1 MTATL
6 DSVAARKK
14 DKPEPTAE
22 QKLAEELVA
31 RAREQGVSLTGPDGL
46 LKQLTKTVL
55 ETALN
60 QEMAEHLGHD
70 KHGPAGNEAGNVR
83 NGTRPK
89 TVLTEASGQVPVE
102 VPRDRQGT
110 FEPQIVKKRQRRL
123 TGVDEIVL
131 SLYAKG
137 LTTGE
142 ISAHF
147 AEIYGASVSKETIS
161 RITDKV
167 IEEMQAWQQRPV
179 DEVYAAVF
187 IDAIVVKVR
196 DGQVA
201 NRPVYAAIGVTLA
214 GEKDILGLWA
224 GTGGEGA
231 KFWMSVLTDLRNRGI
246 KDVFFVVCDGLKGLP
261 EVVGNAWPQA
271 IVQTCIVHLI
281 RNTFHLASKR
291 DWDALRRDV
300 KPIYTAVNA
309 EAARAALDGLAETWG
324 QRYGAIIRLWENAWQ
339 EFIPFLDYD
348 VEIRKVICSTNAIE
362 SLNARYRRAIKA
374 RGHFLS
380 VTWNQGPGSGSLR
393 YGLAGNWKE
402 GPCPSSS
409 SRRSGPCWAGTRWR
423 PGGCG
428 SGPIWDARPGRST
441 RMPAGWPSTWTCV
454 SGRTSTRPWPTVP
467 TSRCSSAS

>member
-6 DSVAARKK
+6 DGVPKK
-14 DKPEPTAE
+14 IKPEPTAE
-22 QKLAEELVA
+22 QRAAEELV
-31 RAREQGVSLTGPDGL
+31 RQAREQGLSLTGPDGL

-60 QEMAEHLGHD
+60 QELTEHLGHG
-70 KHGPAGNEAGNVR
+70 KHGPAGNQAGNVR

-89 TVLTEASGQVPVE
+89 TVLTEASGQVGID
-102 VPRDRQGT
+102 VPRDRAGT
-110 FEPQIVKKRQRRL
+110 FEPQIVRKRQRRL
-123 TGVDEIVL
+123 SGVDEIVL

-167 IEEMQAWQQRPV
+167 IEEMTEWCNRPL
-179 DEVYAAVF
+179 DGVYAAIF

-201 NRPVYAAIGVTLA
+201 NRPIYAAIGVSLA

-231 KFWMSVLTDLRNRGI
+231 KFWMSVLTDLRNRGV

-261 EVVGNAWPQA
+261 EVVGNAWPAA
-271 IVQTCIVHLI
+271 IVQTCIIHLI

-300 KPIYTAVNA
+300 RPIYTAVNA
-309 EAARAALDGLAETWG
+309 AAARAALDDLAEKWG
-324 QRYGAIIRLWENAWQ
+324 QRYGAIVRLWENAWE
-339 EFIPFLDYD
+339 EFVPFLDYD
-348 VEIRKVICSTNAIE
+348 TEIRQVICSTNAIE
-362 SLNARYRRAIKA
+362 SLNARYRRAVKA
-374 RGHFLS
+374 RGHFPTEQAALKCLYL
-380 VTWNQGPGSGSLR
+380 VTRSLDPTGTGR
-393 YGLAGNWKE
+393 
-402 GPCPSSS
+402 
-409 SRRSGPCWAGTRWR
+409 TRWAMR
-423 PGGCG
+423 
-428 SGPIWDARPGRST
+428 WK
-441 RMPAGWPSTWTCV
+441 PALNAFAITFGDRFPAAETY
-454 SGRTSTRPWPTVP
+454 
-467 TSRCSSAS
+467 